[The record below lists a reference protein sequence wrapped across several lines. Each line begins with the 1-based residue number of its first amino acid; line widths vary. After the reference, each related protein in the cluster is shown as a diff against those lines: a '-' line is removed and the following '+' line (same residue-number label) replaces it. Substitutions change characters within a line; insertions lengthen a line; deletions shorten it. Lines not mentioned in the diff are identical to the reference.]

1 MNTKALDTILLILVI
16 AGAVNWGLVGFFRFN
31 LVSFLFGNMSWLTR
45 ILYALIGL
53 SGLYMISLFGRIRSM
68 ESDS

>member
-68 ESDS
+68 GSNS

>member
-45 ILYALIGL
+45 ILDALIGL

-68 ESDS
+68 GSDS

>member
-68 ESDS
+68 SE

>member
-31 LVSFLFGNMSWLTR
+31 LVSFLFGNMGWLTR

-68 ESDS
+68 GSDS

>member
-53 SGLYMISLFGRIRSM
+53 SGLYMIRLFGRIRSM
-68 ESDS
+68 GSDS

>member
-68 ESDS
+68 RSDS

>member
-31 LVSFLFGNMSWLTR
+31 LVFFLLGNMSWL
-45 ILYALIGL
+45 
-53 SGLYMISLFGRIRSM
+53 
-68 ESDS
+68 

>member
-16 AGAVNWGLVGFFRFN
+16 AGAVNLGLVGFFRFN

-68 ESDS
+68 GSDS

>member
-31 LVSFLFGNMSWLTR
+31 LVSFLFGNMIWLTR

-68 ESDS
+68 GSDS

>member
-1 MNTKALDTILLILVI
+1 
-16 AGAVNWGLVGFFRFN
+16 
-31 LVSFLFGNMSWLTR
+31 MSWLTR

-68 ESDS
+68 GSDS

>member
-31 LVSFLFGNMSWLTR
+31 LVSFLFGAMLFRERNLKSKALD
-45 ILYALIGL
+45 LLLVLIGML
-53 SGLYMISLFGRIRSM
+53 FLYWGSR
-68 ESDS
+68 

>member
-68 ESDS
+68 GSDS